1 MIKEIFS
8 AQHDRDKIIF
18 NCSFDILKMLLV
30 FLDQSFVMSINI
42 AVRVFGRRK
51 LKFFIMTALVK
62 AKQTLEKTDQSSKL

>member
-1 MIKEIFS
+1 
-8 AQHDRDKIIF
+8 
-18 NCSFDILKMLLV
+18 MLLV